1 MVLTIQK
8 PNKMAAILFLDH
20 LKTKLQNFGSRAF
33 SIQAPT
39 VLVMENIALVLC
51 FFDKFNIKS
60 GPGLGSDPKLLNPL
74 HLIIRRTML
83 VQGLFNQKGGR
94 RNDNKTLK

>member
-20 LKTKLQNFGSRAF
+20 LKTKLQNGGSWAF